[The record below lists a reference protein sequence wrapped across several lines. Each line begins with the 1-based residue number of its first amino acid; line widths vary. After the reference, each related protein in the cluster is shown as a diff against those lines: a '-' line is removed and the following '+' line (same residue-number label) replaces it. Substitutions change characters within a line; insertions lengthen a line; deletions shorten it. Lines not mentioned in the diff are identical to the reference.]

1 MTTAAPATDDQFYA
15 RALKRI
21 YRNLIG
27 LGIAGAIAAAVLKGP
42 LFGLGFVVGSLG
54 AVVTFGW
61 FHYLASGLS
70 AVATGEEDVLKPST
84 SKRAIAWALGM
95 RYLLFGALAYV
106 MLKYLG
112 ISNVAFLLGLLIVA
126 PAVLI
131 EILTEIIIY
140 ART

>member
-1 MTTAAPATDDQFYA
+1 MTTAAAPDDQFYT

-27 LGIAGAIAAAVLKGP
+27 LAVAGGIVAAVLKGP
-42 LFGLGFVVGSLG
+42 LFGVGFVVGSLG
-54 AVVTFGW
+54 AILTFGW

-70 AVATGEEDVLKPST
+70 AAATGEEDVLKPST
-84 SKRAIAWALGM
+84 SKRAIAWALGL
-95 RYLLFGALAYV
+95 RYLLFGAAAYV